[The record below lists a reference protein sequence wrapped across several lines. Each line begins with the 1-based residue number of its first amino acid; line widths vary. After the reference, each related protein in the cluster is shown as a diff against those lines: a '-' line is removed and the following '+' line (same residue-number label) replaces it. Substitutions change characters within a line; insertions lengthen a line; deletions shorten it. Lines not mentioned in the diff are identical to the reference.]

1 VGRGRDGAL
10 LHGLSPSRAAASAL
24 PERAVQS
31 NEAIGAGAAE
41 AQEPATPV
49 ASLTQSPLVMRM
61 SNDEFRVAFGV
72 EGAGCVD
79 RQ

>member
-1 VGRGRDGAL
+1 MAATAL
-10 LHGLSPSRAAASAL
+10 LHGLSPGRAAASAL
-24 PERAVQS
+24 PERAGES
-31 NEAIGAGAAE
+31 NETIEGGTAG